1 MCQYPCNKFATGER
15 NVGRGNSRG
24 MARAQKPALNRDS
37 LLQENAQLRA
47 RYDTLR
53 SSRTASNLTAVTKT
67 LIRCAMVFGCVWVCA
82 RYFSGQ
88 TTYLWATID
97 AKISSSTLE
106 EIAKSLGPPW
116 WLNLTLFTGSSV
128 AAVSNVRYRRL
139 NRILV
144 QRVANLTQV
153 HEIGVDP
160 GRSSSGLGSLGQTN
174 EKDHV

>member
-1 MCQYPCNKFATGER
+1 MAGK
-15 NVGRGNSRG
+15 GNPKVAARQQRLAPSREF
-24 MARAQKPALNRDS
+24 LIN
-37 LLQENAQLRA
+37 ENAQLRA
-47 RYDTLR
+47 RYETLR

-116 WLNLTLFTGSSV
+116 WLNLTLVLGSIV
-128 AAVSNVRYRRL
+128 AAVSNRRYRRL
-139 NRILV
+139 NKALV
-144 QRVANLTQV
+144 HRVAGFTRSY
-153 HEIGVDP
+153 EIGVDP
-160 GRSSSGLGSLGQTN
+160 GRSSSGLDSSGQTN
-174 EKDHV
+174 ERDQV